1 MKKKFQSFSKRLSR
15 RIIIFV
21 LLLVSLI
28 GAFIVYVYITATQI
42 LLEGHYKVEMDASR
56 AMVEEELRTVEKT
69 ASVDIRNLLGNLD
82 SPEHVF
88 KALEDNMQYMPKN
101 TGIIGYFAAFE
112 PDYYPQQGRWFEPY
126 AVVHDTTIVR
136 EQVGSAQHDYL
147 SSEWYQKG
155 LASDSGYWSHPY
167 LYQPID
173 GPASTLCTYVLPI
186 RDKSGRRVGVFGAD
200 MALNWFTMQL
210 DKEEDNLRESTWSEI
225 EEEDRENLRRKDK
238 QQSDGFLICR
248 DGTFIAHPDTARI
261 LKDNFYRQFEAS
273 TDIETQRMVSEM
285 KAGKFGTAQTRVD
298 GRRVI
303 IFYSP
308 VEHTDWIMGIIV
320 SQMDMWVLGIVMAVL
335 IAIVMIIGLIALY
348 IVCTMIIR
356 HTTQPLHALSD
367 AVNEVA
373 KGRFDVPL
381 PKVPHNDEIRLLR
394 DTFEDMQKSL
404 GEYVEQLKVT
414 TAEKTAFETEMNTAR
429 TIQKAMIPDMPDHP
443 QDDGYDIYGMMMPAK
458 SVGGDLYDFFLRDGS
473 LFFCLGDVAGKGVP
487 AALVMAVTRSLFRSV
502 AAKEEDPQHIMTRI
516 NRFIY
521 DDNKDTGMFVTL
533 FIGVLD
539 LQTGRLD
546 YCCGGHEP
554 PLVFA
559 DGVDRLPVIHRLPVG
574 ALDETVYKKQTTM
587 LAPQTTLLLFTDGLT
602 EAFNDAKDMF
612 EVSRV
617 METGRQIQA
626 DGQTQPRQVVDR
638 MMAAVK
644 AFVGNADQSD
654 DLTML
659 AIQFQPQKA

>member
-1 MKKKFQSFSKRLSR
+1 MKKFLSFSKRLSR
-15 RIIIFV
+15 RITLFV
-21 LLLVSLI
+21 LLLVTMM
-28 GAFIVYVYITATQI
+28 GAIVVYLNISATQI
-42 LLEGHYKVEMDASR
+42 LLEEHYTFEMDALR
-56 AMVEEELRTVEKT
+56 AMIEEELRTVEKT
-69 ASVDIRNLLGNLD
+69 ASLDIRNLTENLD
-82 SPEHVF
+82 SPERVF

-136 EQVGSAQHDYL
+136 QQVGSAQHDYL

-155 LASDSGYWSHPY
+155 LASDSGYWSRPY

-173 GPASTLCTYVLPI
+173 GPATTLCTYVLPI

-200 MALNWFTMQL
+200 IALSWFTLQL
-210 DKEEDNLRESTWSEI
+210 DKEEDNLRESTWSEF
-225 EEEDRENLRRKDK
+225 EEEDRENVRRKDK
-238 QQSDGFLICR
+238 QNANSFIIWH
-248 DGTFIAHPDTARI
+248 DGTFIAHSDTTRI

-273 TDIETQRMVSEM
+273 TDIEAQRMVSEM
-285 KAGKFGTAQTRVD
+285 KAGKFGIAQTKVD
-298 GRRVI
+298 GKRVTV
-303 IFYSP
+303 FYSP
-308 VEHTDWIMGIIV
+308 VEHTDWSIGLTVSMFEMWLFGIFI
-320 SQMDMWVLGIVMAVL
+320 AVL
-335 IAIVMIIGLIALY
+335 IAIILIIGLVLLY
-348 IVCTMIIR
+348 MTCIVIIR
-356 HTTQPLHALSD
+356 RTTHPLHALSD
-367 AVNEVA
+367 SVREVA
-373 KGRFDVPL
+373 KGQFDVPL
-381 PKVPHNDEIRLLR
+381 PEISHNDEIRLLR

-404 GEYVEQLKVT
+404 GKYVEQLKVT
-414 TAEKTAFETEMNTAR
+414 TAEKTAIETEMNTAR
-429 TIQKAMIPDMPDHP
+429 TIQMAMIPDMPDHP
-443 QDDGYDIYGMMMPAK
+443 QDAGYDIYGMMMPAK
-458 SVGGDLYDFFLRDGS
+458 SVGGDLYDFFLRDGR

-521 DDNKDTGMFVTL
+521 EDNKDTGMFVTL
-533 FIGVLD
+533 FIGILD

-559 DGVDRLPVIHRLPVG
+559 DGVEFLPIAHRLPVG
-574 ALDETVYKKQTTM
+574 ALDETVYVGQTIQ

-602 EAFNDAKDMF
+602 EAFNEAKEMF
-612 EVSRV
+612 ERSRV
-617 METGRQIQA
+617 KETGRQILA
-626 DGQTQPRQVVDR
+626 DGQTQPRQIVER
-638 MMAAVK
+638 MKAAVE
-644 AFVGNADQSD
+644 AFVGDADQSD